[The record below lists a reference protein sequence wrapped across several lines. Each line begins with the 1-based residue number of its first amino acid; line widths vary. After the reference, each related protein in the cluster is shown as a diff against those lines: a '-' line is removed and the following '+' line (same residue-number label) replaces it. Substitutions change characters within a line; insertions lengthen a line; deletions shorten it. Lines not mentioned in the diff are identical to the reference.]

1 MKLILFKLGSYYI
14 IQVAIVI
21 LVLTQISAANELYIN
36 QVGNNLNLTVIQDGT
51 DNKIIGINVTP
62 ITGNDNTISMTQQ
75 GNHMDVEGL
84 VVGNNNT
91 LTSYQ
96 GGDADTSFIRSSV
109 VGNSN
114 TMNLLQGKKLDGSVD
129 NNDSGNHEQYIT
141 IIGDSNSVN
150 TAQANSN
157 GANSGHHMAHII
169 TGNSN
174 TLSHLQFANGK
185 KRGFVEITGDNNGVT
200 LEQRNVSTHFADIVL
215 TGDANSVTS
224 VQRGGMSG
232 AHSLSLDLTNNG
244 GAYTVNTSQDGSTSK
259 TYSLTGSC
267 ATSGGCAVSVLQQ

>member
-169 TGNSN
+169 TVI
-174 TLSHLQFANGK
+174 L
-185 KRGFVEITGDNNGVT
+185 
-200 LEQRNVSTHFADIVL
+200 THYL
-215 TGDANSVTS
+215 
-224 VQRGGMSG
+224 
-232 AHSLSLDLTNNG
+232 
-244 GAYTVNTSQDGSTSK
+244 
-259 TYSLTGSC
+259 TYSMQMVRNEDSLKSQVITM
-267 ATSGGCAVSVLQQ
+267 VLLLNKEMYLHTLQTLYLQEMPIV